1 MSTKIDLQFVKSK
14 SPFILGLS
22 RLRRHRLG
30 MAGGFILIGLYFSAL
45 LAGFLA
51 PYPLEYES
59 RKKSY
64 HPPIPIHIFDQKG
77 NLSRPFVYN
86 YKLTIG
92 PAYEKRYTPV
102 LEEKYPLKFFYQGEP
117 YQFLGLFKTRL
128 HLFGVDQPAM
138 LYLLGSDWN
147 GRDIFS
153 RLLYGGRIS
162 LSVGLIGI
170 GITFFIG
177 MIVGG
182 ISGYFGGWID
192 TVLMRAV
199 ELLMSFP
206 SFYLMLSLRA
216 VFPLELSS
224 TQVYLMIVSILSF
237 LAWPG
242 LARVIRGY
250 VLSIREREY
259 IMAAKAQGVSSLVI
273 IIRHALP
280 NTFSYAIVSA
290 TLSIPGYI
298 LGESGLSLLGLG
310 INEPQASWGNM
321 LVRAMSLSEMA
332 HHPWILAPGFFIF
345 LAIMSFNL
353 LGDGLRDAFDPQSTV
368 HMT

>member
-1 MSTKIDLQFVKSK
+1 MLS
-14 SPFILGLS
+14 LS

-30 MAGGFILIGLYFSAL
+30 MAGAFILMGLYFSAV
-45 LAGFLA
+45 LAEFLS

-64 HPPIPIHIFDQKG
+64 HPPTPVYIFDKEG
-77 NLSRPFVYN
+77 NLCRPFIYD

-92 PAYEKRYTPV
+92 PDYEKHYTPI
-102 LEEKYPLKFFYQGEP
+102 LEKKYYLKFFHQGEP
-117 YQFLGLFKTRL
+117 YRFWGLFTTRL

-147 GRDIFS
+147 GRDLFS

-162 LSVGLIGI
+162 LSVGLIGV

-182 ISGYFGGWID
+182 VSGYLGGWID
-192 TVLMRAV
+192 TALMRLV

-216 VFPLELSS
+216 AFPLDLSS
-224 TQVYLMIVSILSF
+224 TQVYLMIITILSF

-259 IMAAKAQGVSSLVI
+259 IMAAKAQGVSTLLI

-280 NTFSYAIVSA
+280 NTFSYAIISA

-321 LVRAMSLSEMA
+321 LVRAMSLSEMVN
-332 HHPWILAPGFFIF
+332 HPWILTPGVLIF
-345 LAIMSFNL
+345 LAIMAFNL